1 MEKPLSSSM
10 LIDRGSTTT
19 KQTHEFLEIISK
31 KPNPT

>member
-10 LIDRGSTTT
+10 LIDRGYTST
-19 KQTHEFLEIISK
+19 KHTHEFCEIISK